1 MTADNTPLTIGDVV
15 SLQRGTT
22 YKSALLDMPGPVLLG
37 LASIARNG
45 GFRPNNLA
53 TYGGESPEK
62 LILGPGDLYV
72 SLKDVTQSADLL
84 GSVARVP
91 PTVRAGRLTQDTVK
105 LTFKR
110 RDIPPSFLYWL
121 LRTPD
126 YRDYCRSRAIG
137 TTNLALAREDFLAFP
152 IPRPTPP
159 VMGLVTLLDA
169 LDDKIDLNRRMNAT
183 LEGMARALFQSWF
196 VDFDPVRAKVDGRQP
211 AGMDETTA
219 ALFPSA
225 FQDSAVGHVPD
236 GWTVEPIGSVVDCVG
251 GGTPSTADARY
262 WEKGHHHWATPKDL
276 ASLDAPIL
284 LTTART
290 LTDEG
295 LRRVSSGLLP
305 IGTVLLSSRAPVG
318 YLAIAKVPVAVNQ
331 GFIALKPHDRASSVF
346 LLNWCKA
353 NMADIEARATGTTFQ
368 EISKQ
373 NFRPILA
380 VLPPRSVMNAFTA
393 LTEPLYDR
401 IATNVR
407 ESRVLAALRD
417 TLLPKLLSGEVRV
430 PEALRTAEATL

>member
-1 MTADNTPLTIGDVV
+1 MG
-15 SLQRGTT
+15 
-22 YKSALLDMPGPVLLG
+22 LLRPKHQSVDPRFLL
-37 LASIARNG
+37 
-45 GFRPNNLA
+45 
-53 TYGGESPEK
+53 YYY
-62 LILGPGDLYV
+62 LGPDFQEV
-72 SLKDVTQSADLL
+72 IRERTIH
-84 GSVARVP
+84 GS
-91 PTVRAGRLTQDTVK
+91 TVER
-105 LTFKR
+105 
-110 RDIPPSFLYWL
+110 
-121 LRTPD
+121 
-126 YRDYCRSRAIG
+126 
-137 TTNLALAREDFLAFP
+137 LALAEFAAFP
-152 IPRPTPP
+152 VRLPP
-159 VMGLVTLLDA
+159 LPEQRAISMVLGA
-169 LDDKIDLNRRMNAT
+169 LDDKIELNRRMNAT